1 MATNGITAA
10 LPSSEGEYRGRLLAA
25 ALEGIGEVGWADLT
39 IAEIVRR
46 ARVSKRTFYEHFATR
61 EDILL
66 ALYETVSSQ
75 VLDEL
80 DAAAQRVPPGEGRIE
95 AGAIFYLTR
104 LQQAPRVVR
113 TLAIEILHLGTAGL
127 AIRRRVM
134 RRFAVFLQR
143 EINAAGR
150 RPPISLAVAMVIVGG
165 INELTLEALEED
177 RVDRLSELVAPIV
190 EVVRGV
196 LRCGGKQTAEKRRH
210 EATRRAALAPHP
222 PSNRRR
228 PAR

>member
-1 MATNGITAA
+1 MRPTE
-10 LPSSEGEYRGRLLAA
+10 P
-25 ALEGIGEVGWADLT
+25 
-39 IAEIVRR
+39 
-46 ARVSKRTFYEHFATR
+46 EHFATR

-80 DAAAQRVPPGEGRIE
+80 DAAAHRVPPGEGRIE

-143 EINAAGR
+143 EITAAGR
-150 RPPISLAVAMVIVGG
+150 RPPISLPVAMVIVGG

-196 LRCGGKQTAEKRRH
+196 LRCGGRDAGPKRRH
-210 EATRRAALAPHP
+210 EATRRTAVAPHA

-228 PAR
+228 LGR

>member
-1 MATNGITAA
+1 MTIEAA
-10 LPSSEGEYRGRLLAA
+10 IAETVSDGEHRGRLLAA
-25 ALEGIGEVGWADLT
+25 ALEGIGDVGWADLT

-61 EDILL
+61 EACLL
-66 ALYETVSSQ
+66 ALYECVSSR

-80 DAAAQRVPPGEGRIE
+80 DSAVERVPRGEGRIE

-104 LQQAPRVVR
+104 LQERPRLVR
-113 TLAIEILHLGTAGL
+113 TLAIEILHLGSEGL

-143 EINAAGR
+143 EINATGR
-150 RPPISLAVAMVIVGG
+150 RPPISLAAAMVIVGG
-165 INELTLEALEED
+165 INELTLEAFEDD
-177 RVDRLSELVAPIV
+177 RVDRLSELVGPIT

-196 LRCGGKQTAEKRRH
+196 LYGTALK
-210 EATRRAALAPHP
+210 A
-222 PSNRRR
+222 RRR
-228 PAR
+228 

>member
-1 MATNGITAA
+1 MVPSSTKVPINAITATEA
-10 LPSSEGEYRGRLLAA
+10 GSEGDYRARLLAA
-25 ALEGIGEVGWADLT
+25 ALEGIGDVGWADLT

-46 ARVSKRTFYEHFATR
+46 ARVSKRTFYEHFPTR
-61 EDILL
+61 EACLL
-66 ALYETVSSQ
+66 ALYESVSTH

-80 DAAAQRVPPGEGRIE
+80 DAAVERVPRGEGRIE
-95 AGAIFYLTR
+95 VGATFYLTR
-104 LQQAPRVVR
+104 LQQRPRVVR
-113 TLAIEILHLGTAGL
+113 TLAIEILHLGIAGL

-143 EINAAGR
+143 EINATGR

-177 RVDRLSELVAPIV
+177 RVDRLSELVGPIA

-196 LRCGGKQTAEKRRH
+196 LRCGQRSPQVAPRR
-210 EATRRAALAPHP
+210 RRATTRGP
-222 PSNRRR
+222 RR
-228 PAR
+228 